1 VADDRNTRS
10 AREVFGFCVFASHD
24 LYVNESMTRFMTRKL
39 SIGAGS
45 QFGIV
50 HSGRLMLGLSSVP
63 ALA

>member
-1 VADDRNTRS
+1 
-10 AREVFGFCVFASHD
+10 
-24 LYVNESMTRFMTRKL
+24 MTRFMTRKL
-39 SIGAGS
+39 SIGASS